1 MELIS
6 ISWRICTMLKKRQIV
21 LLILVLGMVF
31 AAYSAIG
38 QEDSIV
44 DEVGDGAISIW
55 DRIKLP
61 VIAALLMFVFQGTIY
76 IIGLFKKD
84 RLLKT
89 LLNKYVVF
97 HMKNG
102 HRYRGTMR
110 LDTKGTEIISEESRQ
125 QGQAPSFIF
134 GKGELEGKIGAYIRY
149 HDMMNDREKR
159 ERAWELEHLSN
170 PPLSR
175 RLIRKTRNMFIE
187 LNKAV
192 QNAIGMVWGGIRR
205 AASPL
210 QQQLQ
215 RIDTTATELGGEG
228 QAMKTITELEA
239 ESKQFLKEE
248 SYERIIERLVGTRVK
263 IRIGGVEHGNGEYIG
278 LFQDYN
284 GKHMVFMNLKDK
296 DGKGFRDHW
305 GYDHEYKHDI
315 NNFNRR
321 DERGLRCRMEEN
333 EGKYFLV
340 FENNTAYTIQLGKV
354 LLHDGSPNWERN
366 FEFKFHIEPLSV
378 RRIRLNPVSRH
389 RVGPF
394 ERVTVPEHRT
404 PRNFKKIRLDF
415 RSFRDADVIF
425 PRGVCTIIES
435 AEKQQKELF
444 SITALTDAILDRSET
459 EEIAIQ
465 DTHGRP
471 IHGMNLVHGYVTNV
485 NEDRIDL
492 KTIDS
497 SYSRRWEVE
506 SAYTHFDNTLRH
518 RVPVHRRMIPYYANK
533 LVAQNA
539 LVEQIRENELQKE
552 AFSQLA
558 YPKRTKKRLRI
569 PLMKLLPSNGEL
581 RLPLKVMAL
590 TGNGTNEEY
599 PFLERFEYVNEHHM
613 LYESVDNLRN
623 DRLAKMDILWIGNGE
638 IYKAGYRLNIDTEH
652 RIKNFVSQG
661 GVVIV
666 SGQDVKANYRQRRG
680 AGWIPEPLT
689 GIEYDETDELLP
701 TSQGRRSRIFHT
713 PNTLNTT
720 PDTKEIPLV
729 RLDDMWVDPLGKWNS
744 LAKSTTQEASAL
756 LTLPFQQGLYIVTSL
771 KNDTEKDVE
780 INNKLMEN
788 LLHFSVKWIDNQK
801 WRQRFGLRR

>member
-1 MELIS
+1 
-6 ISWRICTMLKKRQIV
+6 MLKKRQV
-21 LLILVLGMVF
+21 FLLILVIGMMF

-38 QEDSIV
+38 QEENIV
-44 DEVGDGAISIW
+44 DDVQEGAKGIW
-55 DRIKLP
+55 EKIRLP
-61 VIAALLMFVFQGTIY
+61 VIAAGLMFVFQGIIY
-76 IIGLFKKD
+76 VINLFKKD

-89 LLNKYVVF
+89 LLGRYVVF

-110 LDTKGTEIISEESRQ
+110 LDTRGAEIISEESRQ
-125 QGQAPSFIF
+125 RGQAPSYIF
-134 GKGELEGKIGAYIRY
+134 GQDDLEKQIGAYIRY

-159 ERAWELEHLSN
+159 ERAWDLENLTN
-170 PPLSR
+170 PPITQRLVR
-175 RLIRKTRNMFIE
+175 RIRNMFIE

-192 QNAIGMVWGGIRR
+192 QNAISMVWGGIRR

-215 RIDTTATELGGEG
+215 RIDTTAKELGGEG
-228 QAMKTITELEA
+228 DAMSTLDKLES
-239 ESKQFLKEE
+239 ESKAFLKEE

-263 IRIGGVEHGNGEYIG
+263 IRVNGVEHGNGEYFA
-278 LFQDYN
+278 LFKDYN
-284 GKHMVFMNLKDK
+284 GRHMVFMNVKDK

-305 GYDHEYKHDI
+305 SYDHEYKHNI

-321 DERGLRCRMEEN
+321 DERGLRCRMVEDDQ
-333 EGKYFLV
+333 GRYFLV
-340 FENNTAYTIQLGKV
+340 FENNTAYTIQVGKV

-378 RRIRLNPVSRH
+378 RRVRLNPVSRH

-394 ERVTVPEHRT
+394 ERVTIPEHRT

-425 PRGVCTIIES
+425 PRSVCTIIES
-435 AEKQQKELF
+435 AEKQQQEMF
-444 SITALTDAILDRSET
+444 SISALTDAILDRSES

-465 DTHGRP
+465 DTKGRP

-485 NEDRIDL
+485 SEDRIDL

-518 RVPVHRRMIPYYANK
+518 RDPVHRRMIPYFANK

-539 LVEQIRENELQKE
+539 LVEQIRDNPLQKE
-552 AFSQLA
+552 AFSQFA
-558 YPKRTKKRLRI
+558 YPKQMKKQLRL
-569 PLMKLLPSNGEL
+569 PLRKFLPSNGEL

-590 TGNGTNEEY
+590 TGNGTDVEY

-638 IYKAGYRLNIDTEH
+638 IYKAGYRFNIDTEH

-680 AGWIPEPLT
+680 TGWIPEPLT
-689 GIEYDETDELLP
+689 GVEYDETDELLP
-701 TSQGRRSRIFHT
+701 TSQGRRSRVFHT
-713 PNTLNTT
+713 PNVLNTT

-729 RLDDMWVDPLGKWNS
+729 KLDDMWVDPLGKWNS
-744 LAKSTTQEASAL
+744 LAKSTVQDDASAL
-756 LTLPFQQGLYIVTSL
+756 LTLPFQKGMYIVTSL
-771 KNDTEKDVE
+771 KNDTEQDVG
-780 INNKLMEN
+780 INSKLMEN
-788 LLHFSVKWIDNQK
+788 LLFFSVKWIDNQK
-801 WRQRFGLRR
+801 WRQRFGLGK